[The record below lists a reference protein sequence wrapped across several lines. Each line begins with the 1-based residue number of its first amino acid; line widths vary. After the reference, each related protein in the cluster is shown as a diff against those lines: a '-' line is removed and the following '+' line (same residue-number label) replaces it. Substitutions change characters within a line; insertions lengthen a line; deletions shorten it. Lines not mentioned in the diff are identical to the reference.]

1 VPGTALALKSGGIS
15 SAKASVPRRT
25 SARAASVSVIVRK
38 PKARLSSRVCVSSS
52 PTLTVRDM

>member
-1 VPGTALALKSGGIS
+1 LALKSGGIS

-38 PKARLSSRVCVSSS
+38 PKARLSSRVRVSSS